1 MSSRALKY
9 ICGYTTLAVFNHF
22 FATQCIYIIAQKFCW
37 GKHRIYVH
45 RKNYNIMM
53 LFQLSQWKKQEAILF
68 FFSFYTFSL
77 ILFLFVYFRLR
88 HFEWYSLFPCLF
100 PCCLIS
106 ITISTWNL
114 SCDTQKKCQL
124 KHFSFIFWVPHSATF
139 FFFVLFNQNDW
150 QGNSLRIRGN

>member
-1 MSSRALKY
+1 ME
-9 ICGYTTLAVFNHF
+9 
-22 FATQCIYIIAQKFCW
+22 
-37 GKHRIYVH
+37 
-45 RKNYNIMM
+45 
-53 LFQLSQWKKQEAILF
+53 EARGNF
-68 FFSFYTFSL
+68 VFFSFYTFSL

-139 FFFVLFNQNDW
+139 FFCFVQPKWLTRQFFKNPGELIEHFASASISNIESIYQFQIDYGTANQEAYNFNSTFYSMQHPTRDY
-150 QGNSLRIRGN
+150 L